1 MGLLYLL
8 ITAPR
13 ILFLN
18 LNCINEPLEQLTVN
32 IFVVPLLFLI
42 IVKIITSVY
51 TVLCTVVS
59 LLFIY
64 FFV

>member
-51 TVLCTVVS
+51 TVLCTYY
-59 LLFIY
+59 LFIFLFKY
-64 FFV
+64 K